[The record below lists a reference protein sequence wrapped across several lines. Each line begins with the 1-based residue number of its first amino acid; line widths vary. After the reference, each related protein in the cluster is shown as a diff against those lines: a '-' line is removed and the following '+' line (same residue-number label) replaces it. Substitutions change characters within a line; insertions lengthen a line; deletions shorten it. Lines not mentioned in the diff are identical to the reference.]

1 LPIALVEAMPMS
13 AAENTTR
20 GGGRTLDLDR
30 DSPIPLYLQIKRH
43 LAHDIAIWDGRDKP
57 FYTDG
62 ELCEMFAVSRMTVRQ
77 AVQELVEEGLLKRSR
92 GVGTFVVAHNAEERT
107 APLVNFREQWIAD
120 GKPIS
125 VELISYEIQPC
136 PVGYAAELGIAADA
150 PVRYIF
156 RTRTAGAVPIA
167 MDYRY
172 VPLDVAEHLS
182 QADASTAIALVL
194 RRKFSLSHADI
205 YLEAQTA
212 GQTEMRWLGVPF
224 GAALMLRRLRYF
236 TTQGRCVVTGS
247 TIFRADLLRYALRTP
262 FSQQNSNPLIRG
274 EQEDRLVRLRSEF
287 AAAHGV

>member
-1 LPIALVEAMPMS
+1 MS
-13 AAENTTR
+13 ACENSTR
-20 GGGRTLDLDR
+20 GSGGALDLDR
-30 DSPIPLYLQIKRH
+30 ASPIPLYLQIKRH
-43 LAHDIAIWDGRDKP
+43 LANDIAVWEGRDKP

-125 VELISYEIQPC
+125 VELLTYEIQPC
-136 PVGYAAELGIAADA
+136 PVGYAAELDIAANA

-156 RTRTAGAVPIA
+156 RTRTAAAVPIA

-172 VPLDVAEHLS
+172 V
-182 QADASTAIALVL
+182 L
-194 RRKFSLSHADI
+194 RRHYSLSHADI
-205 YLEAQTA
+205 YLEATTA

-236 TTQGRCVVTGS
+236 TTQGRCIVTGS

-262 FSQQNSNPLIRG
+262 IGTQSTDALTRG

-287 AAAHGV
+287 AAAHGT